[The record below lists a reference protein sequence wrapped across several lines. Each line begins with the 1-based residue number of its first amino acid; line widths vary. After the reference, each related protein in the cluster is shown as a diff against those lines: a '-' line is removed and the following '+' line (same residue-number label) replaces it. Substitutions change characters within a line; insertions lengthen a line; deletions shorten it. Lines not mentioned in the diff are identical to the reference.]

1 MPTLVLGILLWSFMH
16 FLPAVGPDVR
26 KGLITRFGENSYKGV
41 FALLMVLSIFL
52 IYRGWTSIIPSAVYQ
67 PPAWGRHLTDLVMI
81 VAFILFFAPYP
92 RNNFKRFLRHPQ
104 LTAVILWGAGHLFA
118 NGESRSLILFGGL
131 TLWAVLEIVLVNR
144 RDGAWNKPKPAPI
157 RNDVGLV
164 IGGLLAYAGMVFAHS
179 WLFGVNPMA

>member
-1 MPTLVLGILLWSFMH
+1 
-16 FLPAVGPDVR
+16 
-26 KGLITRFGENSYKGV
+26 
-41 FALLMVLSIFL
+41 
-52 IYRGWTSIIPSAVYQ
+52 
-67 PPAWGRHLTDLVMI
+67 
-81 VAFILFFAPYP
+81 
-92 RNNFKRFLRHPQ
+92 
-104 LTAVILWGAGHLFA
+104 LFA